1 MKNLFALVRCDC
13 FERGQVAPTPL
24 ASRIRVD
31 EEDNDLT
38 LGRPPGGGEVTQE
51 EYDALRAWRLNAC
64 PHPDMDLVHT
74 AVGSWYECDA
84 LRDALLICAQEITR
98 HAMDDLLDRPHGD
111 GPVLMERSSRYG
123 PVGRFATLLD
133 ELPDDGTA
141 WGGTPPALARRML
154 DDLKAFE
161 RHGHFGV
168 KFVLRD
174 ADSGEVLW
182 TTLYGEAVWNALTPA
197 AERWWAVRP
206 EDGTVPALPPALAYL
221 DSRRPARDTH
231 LLASHGKALRLGATR
246 QGFVVEDAQQH
257 LLFSSHAFT
266 QTPLPGGEAVLWQ
279 DTAGGQC
286 FECAALCIGPRP
298 AQALRLRVDA
308 AYQSAADHGA
318 VTTPLRRLCM
328 AALSTGHPI
337 EWHQEPRS

>member
-24 ASRIRVD
+24 APRIRVN
-31 EEDNDLT
+31 EEDGDLT
-38 LGRPPGGGEVTQE
+38 LGRAPGGGEITQE
-51 EYDALRAWRLNAC
+51 EYDAVRAWRLTAC
-64 PHPDMDLVHT
+64 PHPDMELIHT
-74 AVGSWYECDA
+74 AVGNWDECDA
-84 LRDALLICAQEITR
+84 LRDALLICADEISCR
-98 HAMDDLLDRPHGD
+98 AADDLLARPHGD
-111 GPVLMERSSRYG
+111 GLVLMERSSRYG

-206 EDGTVPALPPALAYL
+206 EDGTVPALPPALACL

-231 LLASHGKALRLGATR
+231 LLASHGQALHLGVAQ
-246 QGFVVEDAQQH
+246 QGFVVEDAQQR

-266 QTPLPGGEAVLWQ
+266 QTPLPGGEAVLWE
-279 DTAGGQC
+279 DTASGQR
-286 FECAALCIGPRP
+286 FECARCIGPRP
-298 AQALRLRVDA
+298 ARALRLRADA
-308 AYQSAADHGA
+308 EYQSAADHGA
-318 VTTPLRRLCM
+318 VTMPLRRLCT
-328 AALSTGHPI
+328 AALSTNHPI
-337 EWHQEPRS
+337 EWYQEPRS

>member
-38 LGRPPGGGEVTQE
+38 LDRPPGGGEVTQE

-74 AVGSWYECDA
+74 AVGSWGECDA

-98 HAMDDLLDRPHGD
+98 HAMDDLLARPHGD

-154 DDLKAFE
+154 DDLNAFE

-206 EDGTVPALPPALAYL
+206 EDGTVTALPPALACL

-231 LLASHGKALRLGATR
+231 LLASHGKALRLGVTR
-246 QGFVVEDAQQH
+246 QGFVVEDAQQR

-318 VTTPLRRLCM
+318 VTTPLRELCR

-337 EWHQEPRS
+337 EWYQQPRS